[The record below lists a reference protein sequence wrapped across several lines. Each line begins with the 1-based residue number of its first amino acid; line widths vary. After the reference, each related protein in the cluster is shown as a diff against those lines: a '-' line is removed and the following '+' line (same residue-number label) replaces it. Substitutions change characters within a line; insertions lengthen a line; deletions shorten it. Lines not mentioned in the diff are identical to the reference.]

1 MTPELK
7 PVDGKVIIKFLDGE
21 SDDDESQGAG
31 DALSSDGPCTCF
43 ALVLAAGPKT
53 NVKKGQTVL
62 VSGWARSDP
71 KIDDNTVITDNWSI
85 LAVVTAA

>member
-7 PVDGKVIIKFLDGE
+7 PVEGKVIIRFLDNESDDGE
-21 SDDDESQGAG
+21 SQSTGND
-31 DALSSDGPCTCF
+31 LSNDGPCTCF

-53 NVKKGQTVL
+53 NVKKGQTVP

-71 KIDDNTVITDNWSI
+71 KIDDDTVITDNWSI